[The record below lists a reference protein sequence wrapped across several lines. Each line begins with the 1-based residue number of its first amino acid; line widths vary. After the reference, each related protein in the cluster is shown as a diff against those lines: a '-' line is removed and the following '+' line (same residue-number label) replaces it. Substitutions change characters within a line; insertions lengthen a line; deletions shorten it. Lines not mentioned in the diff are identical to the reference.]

1 MQFNKNAIIKY
12 NYNYNTTMHIFMFR
26 EASTNVVIMCEH
38 HYFTASQSE
47 HSLDEN
53 RILKNS

>member
-1 MQFNKNAIIKY
+1 
-12 NYNYNTTMHIFMFR
+12 MHIFMFR